1 MTSFIDN
8 FVERYILN
16 KQLITDFYHTLI
28 THYHCIDDF
37 KLNTNYSILMFK
49 ELLFKD
55 QDNGF
60 MQLQSAY
67 YKECGDYRSKLDSG
81 IIIFDYA
88 CTIATAYNDVY
99 GLRLLVADFRANA
112 WSRIAAYYICHKAS
126 AMLSDPED
134 YGGIK
139 KKIYAIICS
148 IIDEEKEKKEEKQE
162 DKEQEDDEC
171 SICLL
176 SLKCEPCFT
185 TLCRHTF
192 HTNCWHRMVDHSVKS
207 FEQTRCP
214 LCRAN
219 VYKVK
224 TNI

>member
-8 FVERYILN
+8 FVERYILD
-16 KQLITDFYHTLI
+16 KQVITDFYHTLI

-60 MQLQSAY
+60 LQLQSAY
-67 YKECGDYRSKLDSG
+67 IKECGDYRSKLDSG

-134 YGGIK
+134 YSNIK

-148 IIDEEKEKKEEKQE
+148 IMDEEKEKKE

-171 SICLL
+171 SICLQ
-176 SLKCEPCFT
+176 SLKCEPCFI

-192 HTNCWHRMVDHSVKS
+192 HTNCLHRLVNHCAKS

-214 LCRAN
+214 LCRA
-219 VYKVK
+219 KC
-224 TNI
+224 

>member
-1 MTSFIDN
+1 MTSFIDK
-8 FVERYILN
+8 FVESYILN
-16 KQLITDFYHTLI
+16 NQVITNFYNTLI
-28 THYHCIDDF
+28 IRYHCIDDF

-60 MQLQSAY
+60 LQLQNSY
-67 YKECGDYRSKLDSG
+67 NRECGDYRSKLDSG
-81 IIIFDYA
+81 TLVFEYS
-88 CTIATAYNDVY
+88 CSIATAYNDVY
-99 GLRLLVADFRANA
+99 GLRLLVADYRANA
-112 WSRIAAYYICHKAS
+112 WSRIAAYYIFHKAN

-134 YGGIK
+134 YSNIK

-148 IIDEEKEKKEEKQE
+148 IIEEEKKEK
-162 DKEQEDDEC
+162 EDDEC
-171 SICLL
+171 SICLQ

-192 HTNCWHRMVDHSVKS
+192 HTNCLHRLVEHSAKS

-219 VYKVK
+219 Y
-224 TNI
+224 

>member
-8 FVERYILN
+8 FVERYILD
-16 KQLITDFYHTLI
+16 KQVITDFYHTLI
-28 THYHCIDDF
+28 THYYCIDDF

-60 MQLQSAY
+60 LQLQSAY
-67 YKECGDYRSKLDSG
+67 YKECGDYRSKMDSG
-81 IIIFDYA
+81 IMIFDYA

-99 GLRLLVADFRANA
+99 GLRLLVADFRANT
-112 WSRIAAYYICHKAS
+112 WSRIAAYYICHKAN

-134 YGGIK
+134 YSNIK

-148 IIDEEKEKKEEKQE
+148 IIEEEQGKDAICVHEDE
-162 DKEQEDDEC
+162 EC
-171 SICLL
+171 SICLEQL
-176 SLKCEPCFT
+176 SCKRCIT
-185 TLCRHTF
+185 TQCRHTF
-192 HTNCWHRMVDHSVKS
+192 HEICFLHLI
-207 FEQTRCP
+207 EQNTQTKCP

-219 VYKVK
+219 V
-224 TNI
+224 

>member
-1 MTSFIDN
+1 MTQFIDK
-8 FVERYILN
+8 FVESYILN
-16 KQLITDFYHTLI
+16 KQVIADFYHTLI
-28 THYHCIDDF
+28 THYHCTDDF

-60 MQLQSAY
+60 LQLQSAY
-67 YKECGDYRSKLDSG
+67 YKECKDYRSKLDSG

-112 WSRIAAYYICHKAS
+112 WSRISAYYICHKAS

-134 YGGIK
+134 YSGIK

-148 IIDEEKEKKEEKQE
+148 IIEEEQGKDAICVHEDE
-162 DKEQEDDEC
+162 EC
-171 SICLL
+171 SICLEQL
-176 SLKCEPCFT
+176 SCKRCIT
-185 TLCRHTF
+185 TQCRHTF
-192 HTNCWHRMVDHSVKS
+192 HEICFLHLI
-207 FEQTRCP
+207 EQNTQTKCP

-219 VYKVK
+219 V
-224 TNI
+224 

>member
-16 KQLITDFYHTLI
+16 KQVITDFYHTLI

-60 MQLQSAY
+60 LQLQSAY
-67 YKECGDYRSKLDSG
+67 YKECKDYRSKLDSG
-81 IIIFDYA
+81 IIIFEYA
-88 CTIATAYNDVY
+88 CTIASAYNDVY
-99 GLRLLVADFRANA
+99 GLRLLVADFRANC
-112 WSRIAAYYICHKAS
+112 WSRIAAYYICHKAN

-134 YGGIK
+134 YSNIK

-148 IIDEEKEKKEEKQE
+148 IIEEEQGKDAICVHEDE
-162 DKEQEDDEC
+162 EC
-171 SICLL
+171 SICLEQL
-176 SLKCEPCFT
+176 SCKRCIT
-185 TLCRHTF
+185 TQCRHTF
-192 HTNCWHRMVDHSVKS
+192 HEICFLHLI
-207 FEQTRCP
+207 EQNTQTKCP

-219 VYKVK
+219 V
-224 TNI
+224 

>member
-8 FVERYILN
+8 FVERYILD
-16 KQLITDFYHTLI
+16 KQVITDFYHTLI

-60 MQLQSAY
+60 LQLQSAY
-67 YKECGDYRSKLDSG
+67 YKECKDYRSKLDSG
-81 IIIFDYA
+81 IIIFEYA
-88 CTIATAYNDVY
+88 CTIASAYNDVY
-99 GLRLLVADFRANA
+99 GLRLLVADFRANC
-112 WSRIAAYYICHKAS
+112 WSRIAAYYICHKAN

-134 YGGIK
+134 YSNIK

-148 IIDEEKEKKEEKQE
+148 IIEEEQGKDAICVHEDE
-162 DKEQEDDEC
+162 EC
-171 SICLL
+171 SICLEQL
-176 SLKCEPCFT
+176 SCKRCIT
-185 TLCRHTF
+185 TQCRHTF
-192 HTNCWHRMVDHSVKS
+192 HEICFLHLI
-207 FEQTRCP
+207 EQNTQTKCP

-219 VYKVK
+219 V
-224 TNI
+224 

>member
-8 FVERYILN
+8 FVERYILD
-16 KQLITDFYHTLI
+16 KQLITDFYYTLI

-60 MQLQSAY
+60 IQLQSAY

-88 CTIATAYNDVY
+88 CTIASAYNDVY
-99 GLRLLVADFRANA
+99 GLRLLVADFRANT
-112 WSRIAAYYICHKAS
+112 WSRIAAYYICHKAN

-134 YGGIK
+134 YSNIK

-148 IIDEEKEKKEEKQE
+148 IIDEEKEKKE
-162 DKEQEDDEC
+162 DKEQEDEEC
-171 SICLL
+171 SICLQ

-192 HTNCWHRMVDHSVKS
+192 HTSCFNSCKRVYLEQDENDHK
-207 FEQTRCP
+207 TCCPCP

-219 VYKVK
+219 C
-224 TNI
+224 

>member
-16 KQLITDFYHTLI
+16 KQVIGDFYHTLI
-28 THYHCIDDF
+28 THYHCADDF

-49 ELLFKD
+49 EVLFKD

-60 MQLQSAY
+60 LQLQSAY

-88 CTIATAYNDVY
+88 CSIATAYNDVY

-134 YGGIK
+134 YSNIK

-148 IIDEEKEKKEEKQE
+148 IIEEKKEEKEE

-171 SICLL
+171 SICLQ

-192 HTNCWHRMVDHSVKS
+192 HKSCFNNCKRVYL
-207 FEQTRCP
+207 EQDENDDKTCCPCP

-219 VYKVK
+219 C
-224 TNI
+224 

>member
-8 FVERYILN
+8 FVERYILD
-16 KQLITDFYHTLI
+16 KQVITDFYYTLI
-28 THYHCIDDF
+28 THYHCVDDF

-60 MQLQSAY
+60 IQLQSAY
-67 YKECGDYRSKLDSG
+67 YKECRDYRSKLDSG

-88 CTIATAYNDVY
+88 CSIATAYNDIY

-134 YGGIK
+134 YSNIK
-139 KKIYAIICS
+139 KKIYAIINS
-148 IIDEEKEKKEEKQE
+148 IIKEEKEKEKKDAICVHE
-162 DKEQEDDEC
+162 DEEC
-171 SICLL
+171 SICLEQL
-176 SLKCEPCFT
+176 SCKRCIT
-185 TLCRHTF
+185 TQCRHTF
-192 HTNCWHRMVDHSVKS
+192 HEICFLHLI
-207 FEQTRCP
+207 EQNTQTKCP

-219 VYKVK
+219 V
-224 TNI
+224 

>member
-8 FVERYILN
+8 FVERYILD
-16 KQLITDFYHTLI
+16 KQVITDFYHTLI

-60 MQLQSAY
+60 MQLQIAY
-67 YKECGDYRSKLDSG
+67 LKECGDYRSKLDSG
-81 IIIFDYA
+81 TMVFEYA
-88 CTIATAYNDVY
+88 CTIASAYNDVY
-99 GLRLLVADFRANA
+99 GLRLLVADYRANA
-112 WSRIAAYYICHKAS
+112 WSRISAYYICHKAS

-134 YGGIK
+134 YSNIK

-148 IIDEEKEKKEEKQE
+148 IIEEEKEE
-162 DKEQEDDEC
+162 DKEQVDDEC
-171 SICLL
+171 SICLQ

-192 HTNCWHRMVDHSVKS
+192 HKSCFNSCKRVYLEQDENDHK
-207 FEQTRCP
+207 TCYPCP
-214 LCRAN
+214 LCRT
-219 VYKVK
+219 KC
-224 TNI
+224 

>member
-16 KQLITDFYHTLI
+16 KQVITDFYHTLI

-55 QDNGF
+55 QDDGF
-60 MQLQSAY
+60 LQLQSAY

-99 GLRLLVADFRANA
+99 GLRLLVADFRANC

-134 YGGIK
+134 YSGIK

-148 IIDEEKEKKEEKQE
+148 IIEEEKETEEKEKE
-162 DKEQEDDEC
+162 DEEC
-171 SICLL
+171 SICLQ

-192 HTNCWHRMVDHSVKS
+192 HKS
-207 FEQTRCP
+207 CFNSCKRVYLEQEENVGKTWCLCP
-214 LCRAN
+214 LCRA
-219 VYKVK
+219 KC
-224 TNI
+224 

>member
-16 KQLITDFYHTLI
+16 KQVITDFYHTLI

-55 QDNGF
+55 QDDGF
-60 MQLQSAY
+60 LQLQSAY

-88 CTIATAYNDVY
+88 CSIATAYNDVY

-134 YGGIK
+134 YSNIK

-148 IIDEEKEKKEEKQE
+148 IIEEEKEETEEKEKT
-162 DKEQEDDEC
+162 DDEC
-171 SICLL
+171 AICLQ

-192 HTNCWHRMVDHSVKS
+192 HKSCFNSCKRVYLEQDENDHK
-207 FEQTRCP
+207 TCCPCP

-219 VYKVK
+219 C
-224 TNI
+224 

>member
-16 KQLITDFYHTLI
+16 KQVITDFYHTLI

-37 KLNTNYSILMFK
+37 KLTTNYSILMFK

-60 MQLQSAY
+60 IQLQSAY

-88 CTIATAYNDVY
+88 CSIATAYNDVY

-134 YGGIK
+134 YSGIK
-139 KKIYAIICS
+139 KKIYAIINS
-148 IIDEEKEKKEEKQE
+148 IIKQE
-162 DKEQEDDEC
+162 QEQEKEQEAICVHEDEEC
-171 SICLL
+171 SICLEQL
-176 SLKCEPCFT
+176 SCKRCIT
-185 TLCRHTF
+185 TQCRHTF
-192 HTNCWHRMVDHSVKS
+192 HEICFLHLI
-207 FEQTRCP
+207 EQNTQTKCP

-219 VYKVK
+219 V
-224 TNI
+224 